1 MLKKKMTRSQK
12 KSKTA
17 AKVKPLSQK
26 IPLSSQTSTE
36 RMPSLDELSKGSNKE
51 EATPFHH
58 PTHIMGIGASA
69 GGLDA
74 IEQLFKNMPLRT
86 GIGYVVIQHL
96 SPAFPSM
103 MVEILARH
111 TLIPI
116 NRAEDGM
123 PVEPDTI
130 YLIPPKKNMIL
141 SSGVLRLTDQDP
153 TESLH
158 LPIDIFFRSLAQD
171 ARTQAIG
178 VILSGTGADG
188 SRGIR
193 EIHNA
198 GGYVIVQDETTAKF
212 DGMPRTAIATGI
224 TDCVTSPAHIPVEV
238 ITYVGGPQEETD
250 LDPITPL
257 TIKADSP
264 INDIFTLL
272 RLRYG
277 IEFHYY
283 KAATID
289 RRLERRMKMV
299 HSGTLQDYVRYLQDN
314 PSELDRLYHDL
325 LIGVTKF
332 NRDPDAF
339 IELQSHFFKLFESL
353 PSDREELRVWVAG
366 CATGQEAYT
375 VAIMLKEFVE
385 STNQQCSV
393 KLFATDVHQQS
404 IDVATAGCYSESDLQ
419 ELPKAVTEKY
429 FTKKGSEFHIVRDIR
444 KMVVFANHNVIS
456 AAPFTKIDLI
466 CCRNMLI
473 YFEPMI
479 QRKVI
484 ALFHFALRTKG
495 VLFLGPSENVGG
507 IEDEFDPLSSKWRI
521 FLKRRDVRL
530 AEAKPLP
537 TAITNSGSVPFPRKN
552 HLVLPAEAPDAT
564 AIWAYEAL
572 LTELVQTGFLVDEAK
587 NVLHIFGDATQFLR
601 PTSGRPSTL
610 LTKLLTDDIA
620 RAITTGIHRV
630 TRTKSTVQYN
640 GIKLNTESGE
650 HLLTIKVRP
659 LFNKRMN
666 TIFFFAY
673 IEYAIAPPIQREN
686 VIDQSLQITSNT
698 DQISDLQS
706 ELEYTKETLQT
717 TNEELETSN
726 EELQAANE
734 ELVAA
739 NEELQSTN
747 EELVSTNEELQSTNE
762 ELQSVNE
769 ELHTV
774 NAEYQR
780 KILELSQLTTDMD
793 NLLTSSE
800 IATIFLDKTLS
811 IRKFTPA
818 VASTMNLLPRDLGR
832 PISHINH
839 HIDIG
844 KEKLEN
850 LCQQV
855 YDSQCLVETE
865 ARSGLDEW
873 MFMRI
878 LPYFN
883 EHQQVEGIVLT
894 FMDITQIKKT
904 ELALKSYTAK
914 LEASNQDLQDFAFI
928 ASHDLNEPLRKV
940 ISFNQQLEKSLT
952 GTLTEE
958 AQDYMSRSTN
968 AAQRMHHMIQD
979 LLEFSRIHSRGQ
991 EFTNQNCNTALDQ
1004 AIDNLQIAIENS
1016 HAILTR
1022 DLLPTLE
1029 IDQPQIAQLFQNLIA
1044 NAIKFCIDH
1053 SPMIHIS
1060 ASHQDEKWLFSVKDN
1075 GIGMAKTNQEKIF
1088 GIFQRLHGKSQFP
1101 GSGLGLAISK
1111 RIVERHGGEIWVESL
1126 EGEGSTFYFTLPTKH
1141 S

>member
-1 MLKKKMTRSQK
+1 MPKKTQ
-12 KSKTA
+12 A
-17 AKVKPLSQK
+17 AKPMKKRVKKVASPSILELNNNGEPRLSD
-26 IPLSSQTSTE
+26 SNGTTE
-36 RMPSLDELSKGSNKE
+36 KLHRHPS
-51 EATPFHH
+51 
-58 PTHIMGIGASA
+58 HIMGVGASA

-86 GIGYVVIQHL
+86 GIGFVVIQHL

-141 SSGVLRLTDQDP
+141 SSGILRLTDQDP

-171 ARTQAIG
+171 VRTRSMG

-193 EIHNA
+193 EIHNV
-198 GGYVIVQDETTAKF
+198 GGYVVVQDETTAKF
-212 DGMPRTAIATGI
+212 DGMPRTAIATG
-224 TDCVTSPAHIPVEV
+224 VANSVSPPALIPNDVMNYIGAPQDEV
-238 ITYVGGPQEETD
+238 D
-250 LDPITPL
+250 LDLSRTVTIGADTPV
-257 TIKADSP
+257 
-264 INDIFTLL
+264 NDIFTLL

-289 RRLERRMKMV
+289 RRLERRMKIV
-299 HSGTLQDYVRYLQDN
+299 HCLTLQDYVGYLQDN

-325 LIGVTKF
+325 LIGVTQF

-339 IELQSHFFKLFESL
+339 IELQSHFYKLIETL
-353 PSDREELRVWVAG
+353 PSDREELRVWIAG

-375 VAIMLKEFVE
+375 IAIMLREFADT
-385 STNQQCSV
+385 TNQQCSI
-393 KLFATDVHQQS
+393 KIFATDVHQQS
-404 IDVATAGCYSESDLQ
+404 LDIATSGDYSEADLQ
-419 ELPKAVTEKY
+419 ELPKDVREKY
-429 FTKKGSEFHIVRDIR
+429 FTKKGSEFHIIRDIR

-484 ALFHFALRTKG
+484 ALFHFALRAKG

-507 IEDEFDPLSSKWRI
+507 VEDEFDTLSTKWKI

-537 TAITNSGSVPFPRKN
+537 TAMSNASNMQFPRKSQIA
-552 HLVLPAEAPDAT
+552 LPKEGPDT
-564 AIWAYEAL
+564 MAIWAYEAL
-572 LTELVQTGFLVDEAK
+572 LTDLVQTGILVNEQK
-587 NVLHIFGDATQFLR
+587 EVLHVFGEATQFLR
-601 PTSGRPSTL
+601 PTSGRPGTH
-610 LTKLLTDDIA
+610 LTKLVTDDLA
-620 RAITTGIHRV
+620 KAITTGIHRV
-630 TRTKSTVQYN
+630 TRTKSTVEYR
-640 GIKLNTESGE
+640 GVKLNTQSGQQQ
-650 HLLTIKVRP
+650 LMVKVKP
-659 LFNKRMN
+659 LFNKRTN
-666 TIFFFAY
+666 TTFYFSY
-673 IEYAIAPPIQREN
+673 IEQSLPTQISQDDI
-686 VIDQSLQITSNT
+686 IDQRLHSNSTTDSLK
-698 DQISDLQS
+698 DLHS

-747 EELVSTNEELQSTNE
+747 EELLSTNEELQSTNE

-780 KILELSQLTTDMD
+780 KIAELTQLTTDMD
-793 NLLTSSE
+793 NLLISSE
-800 IATIFLDKTLS
+800 IATIFLDKSLS

-818 VASTMNLLPRDLGR
+818 VASMMHLLPRDLGR

-839 HIDIG
+839 QIDIG
-844 KEKLEN
+844 KEKLTEF
-850 LCQQV
+850 CQQV
-855 YDSQCLVETE
+855 YDSQELQEREIRC
-865 ARSGLDEW
+865 GQDQW
-873 MFMRI
+873 MLMRI
-878 LPYFN
+878 LPYFD
-883 EHQQVEGIVLT
+883 ELQQVQGVVLT
-894 FMDITQIKKT
+894 FVDITPLKRT
-904 ELALKSYTAK
+904 ELELKSYTAK
-914 LEASNQDLQDFAFI
+914 LEASNQDLQDFAFV
-928 ASHDLNEPLRKV
+928 ASHDLNEPLRK
-940 ISFNQQLEKSLT
+940 IITYNDQLGKALA
-952 GTLTEE
+952 GTLTEQ
-958 AQDYMSRSTN
+958 AQDFMSRSTN
-968 AAQRMHHMIQD
+968 AAQRMHVMIQD
-979 LLEFSRIHSRGQ
+979 LLEFSRVHTRGQ
-991 EFTNQNCNTALDQ
+991 SFETQNCNTALDQ
-1004 AIDNLQIAIENS
+1004 AIDNLYVTIENS
-1016 HAILTR
+1016 HSIIKR

-1029 IDQPQIAQLFQNLIA
+1029 IDQHQITQVFQNLIS
-1044 NAIKFCIDH
+1044 NAIKFCVEH
-1053 SPMIHIS
+1053 TPMIHIS
-1060 ASHQDEKWLFSVKDN
+1060 ATHQDSKWLFSVKDN
-1075 GIGMAKTNQEKIF
+1075 GIGMTKNNRDKIF
-1088 GIFQRLHGKSQFP
+1088 LIFYRLHGRSKFP
-1101 GSGLGLAISK
+1101 GSGLGLAICK
-1111 RIVERHGGEIWVESL
+1111 RIVERHEGEIWVESE
-1126 EGEGSTFYFTLPTKH
+1126 EGLGSTFYFTLPTSH